1 MNCPH
6 RSKKKSERSTNALPR
21 ASPCVEGRV
30 TFAMEGHKF
39 PNDTFALTGRSLHR
53 LLPMAMPCA
62 DCSMPLRGVIA

>member
-30 TFAMEGHKF
+30 TFTLKGHKI
-39 PNDTFALTGRSLHR
+39 PNDAFALTGRSLHR
-53 LLPMAMPCA
+53 LLPKAMPCA
-62 DCSMPLRGVIA
+62 DCAMPLQGVIA

>member
-6 RSKKKSERSTNALPR
+6 RSKKWLEISTNALPR

-30 TFAMEGHKF
+30 TFALKEHMI

-53 LLPMAMPCA
+53 LLPKAMPCA
-62 DCSMPLRGVIA
+62 DCAMPLRGVIA